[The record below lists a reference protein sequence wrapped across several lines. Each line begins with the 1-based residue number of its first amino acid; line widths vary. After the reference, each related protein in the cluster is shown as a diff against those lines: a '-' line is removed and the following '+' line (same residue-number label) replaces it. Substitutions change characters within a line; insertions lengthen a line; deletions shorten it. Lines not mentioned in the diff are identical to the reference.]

1 MKRIIFIT
9 LSIVISL
16 ITPVKAK
23 IIEPINILDNFNI
36 CVTSSSLGQRCKD
49 INFNYRNFF
58 NSGKKTINN
67 NTINY
72 EVDEWNYYFE
82 IIKATNSKTII
93 KFTDKAKYATYYT
106 VSLITLEKKAAD
118 LKWKFVS
125 NETIY
130 PKSEVK

>member
-1 MKRIIFIT
+1 MKRIIFI
-9 LSIVISL
+9 VISIAILL

-49 INFNYRNFF
+49 INFNYRNFL

-72 EVDEWNYYFE
+72 EVDEWYYHFE
-82 IIKATNSKTII
+82 IIEATNSKTII
-93 KFTDKAKYATYYT
+93 KFTDQAKYATYYA

-125 NETIY
+125 NQTIY

>member
-9 LSIVISL
+9 LFIAISL
-16 ITPVKAK
+16 ITPIKAK

-36 CVTSSSLGQRCKD
+36 CVISSSLGQRCKD
-49 INFNYRNFF
+49 INFNYINFF
-58 NSGKKTINN
+58 SSGKKTIEK

-93 KFTDKAKYATYYT
+93 KFTDQAKYATYYT

>member
-82 IIKATNSKTII
+82 IIDATENKTTI
-93 KFTDKAKYATYYT
+93 KFTDKAKYATYHN
-106 VSLITLEKKAAD
+106 VSLITLVFNKSN
-118 LKWKFVS
+118 LKWDITS
-125 NETIY
+125 NITIY
-130 PKSEVK
+130 PK

>member
-58 NSGKKTINN
+58 NSGKKLSTTIQ
-67 NTINY
+67 
-72 EVDEWNYYFE
+72 
-82 IIKATNSKTII
+82 
-93 KFTDKAKYATYYT
+93 
-106 VSLITLEKKAAD
+106 LITKLMNGIIT
-118 LKWKFVS
+118 LKLLKPQ
-125 NETIY
+125 TL
-130 PKSEVK
+130 KQL